1 MANDETE
8 FDKLLR
14 ETREWE
20 ARDRARHQS
29 RAMEDDS
36 APRPRGPASPRPTV
50 TVEEL
55 RGKAAKSLAA
65 EKMTSAG
72 PAIKMALK
80 SALKNADAQQRAAKG
95 SKGSAWG
102 WIWAILILFFI
113 VRHFIH

>member
-29 RAMEDDS
+29 RSMEDHS
-36 APRPRGPASPRPTV
+36 SPTSRAPASPRPTV

-55 RGKAAKSLAA
+55 RGRTIKSIAA
-65 EKMTSAG
+65 ERTAAAG
-72 PAIKMALK
+72 PAIKMVLK
-80 SALKNADAQQRAAKG
+80 SALKNADAQRAAKG
-95 SKGSAWG
+95 AKGSAWG